1 MEREAEL
8 HLQGV
13 VSGDDLPAQRKTIG
27 ERMTPEDK
35 AMADAAL
42 LLEEKINDRVIAALR
57 NRVIDMDEIIMDS
70 LLRSGRY
77 NSSFQGLIV
86 DCLKERIR

>member
-1 MEREAEL
+1 
-8 HLQGV
+8 
-13 VSGDDLPAQRKTIG
+13 
-27 ERMTPEDK
+27 MTPEDK